1 MSEIVLA
8 IIGGGVG
15 AAIVSG
21 IFSIVLWR
29 MQRNAQKNDELSE
42 IKTAMCALFYRNI
55 KQDCKKYI
63 ESGTITAE
71 ELEDLIKEHKI
82 YHETLDGNGF
92 LDSLMQQ
99 CKHLP
104 VHQ

>member
-21 IFSIVLWR
+21 IFSIVLWKI
-29 MQRNAQKNDELSE
+29 QRNAQKNDDLSE
-42 IKTAMCALFYRNI
+42 IKVAMKALFYRNI
-55 KQDCKKYI
+55 KMDAKKYI
-63 ESGTITAE
+63 ESGSITSE
-71 ELEDLIKEHKI
+71 ELEDLIEEHRI

-92 LDSLMQQ
+92 LDSLMQTV
-99 CKHLP
+99 KRLP
-104 VHQ
+104 VRQ